1 MTCIYRIAEG
11 LKLEARRLVSR
22 CVKSSDRVLI
32 LGYSGWFGSSASE
45 LLARTGAQ
53 ILGSN
58 SKGLKMITD
67 GPKHVYAD
75 MFQGCKEFEPTIV
88 IDSAFLTREKIQVLG
103 TEAYISINR
112 TLMQQSLEIS
122 DLNSVERFI
131 GISSGAAKEP
141 LNSDRAA
148 LLEDPYGALK
158 SEYEY
163 LLMTSDLR
171 VKESTVLL
179 RAWSMSGPHVR
190 NPELFAFF
198 DLIKQSKSQIMR
210 IRSDA
215 HVYRRYS
222 DVEDLLAVGLASTT
236 GGSIVD
242 SGGELVEIGELA
254 KIIREV
260 LGSTAKIYREVSSS
274 EDDHYY
280 SDGDIWIEE
289 ASRVGLSP
297 KALREQIAYSAKRF

>member
-1 MTCIYRIAEG
+1 M
-11 LKLEARRLVSR
+11 EARELVSR

-58 SKGLKMITD
+58 SRGLKVISD
-67 GPKHVYAD
+67 GPKNIYGS
-75 MFQGCKEFEPTIV
+75 MLQGCKEFEPNIV

-103 TEAYISINR
+103 TETYISINK
-112 TLMQQSLEIS
+112 TLINQALEIS
-122 DLNSVERFI
+122 ELKSVERFI
-131 GISSGAAKEP
+131 GISSGAARRP
-141 LNSDRAA
+141 LTSRPTA

-158 SEYEY
+158 SEYEN
-163 LLMTSDLR
+163 LLTTSDLR
-171 VKESTVLL
+171 LKKGSVLL

-190 NPELFAFF
+190 NPELFALF
-198 DLIKQSKSQIMR
+198 DLIKQSKSRIMR
-210 IRSDA
+210 VRSDA
-215 HVYRRYS
+215 RVYRRYS

-236 GGSIVD
+236 GGHTVD
-242 SGGELVEIGELA
+242 SGGELVEIGDLA
-254 KIIREV
+254 KMIKEV
-260 LGSTAKIYREVSSS
+260 LGATAEIHREVTSS

-280 SDGDIWIEE
+280 SDGDSWNVE

-297 KALREQIAYSAKRF
+297 KTLREQIAYSAKRF

>member
-1 MTCIYRIAEG
+1 
-11 LKLEARRLVSR
+11 LEAHKLVSR

-45 LLARTGAQ
+45 LLVRTGAQ

-58 SKGLKMITD
+58 SKGLKMISD
-67 GPKHVYAD
+67 GPKHVFAST
-75 MFQGCKEFEPTIV
+75 FQGCKEFEPTIV

-103 TEAYISINR
+103 TEAYISINK
-112 TLMQQSLEIS
+112 TLMQQGLEIS
-122 DLNSVERFI
+122 ELDSVERFI
-131 GISSGAAKEP
+131 GISSGAAIGS
-141 LNSDRAA
+141 LNLTAPH
-148 LLEDPYGALK
+148 LLVDPYGALK

-163 LLMTSDLR
+163 LLMNSDLHVR
-171 VKESTVLL
+171 ERSVLL

-190 NPELFAFF
+190 NPELFALF
-198 DLIKQSKSQIMR
+198 DLIKQSKSRIMR
-210 IRSDA
+210 IRSNA

-236 GGSIVD
+236 GGTTVD

-260 LGSTAKIYREVSSS
+260 LGSTAVIHREVTSS

-280 SDGDIWIEE
+280 SDGDSWQQE

-297 KALREQIAYSAKRF
+297 KTLREQIAYSAKRF

>member
-1 MTCIYRIAEG
+1 M
-11 LKLEARRLVSR
+11 EARKLVSQ
-22 CVKSSDRVLI
+22 CVKPSDRVLI

-45 LLARTGAQ
+45 LLNQTGAQ

-58 SKGLKMITD
+58 SRGLKMISD
-67 GPKHVYAD
+67 GPKNIYAG
-75 MFQGCKEFEPTIV
+75 MLQGCKEFEPTIV

-103 TEAYISINR
+103 TETYISINK
-112 TLMQQSLEIS
+112 TLMNQALEVRE
-122 DLNSVERFI
+122 LKSVERFI
-131 GISSGAAKEP
+131 GISSGAARGP
-141 LNSDRAA
+141 LTSTPTS
-148 LLEDPYGALK
+148 LLENPYGSLK
-158 SEYEY
+158 SQYEN
-163 LLMTSDLR
+163 LLMTSDFR
-171 VKESTVLL
+171 VKEGSVLL

-198 DLIKQSKSQIMR
+198 DLIKQSKGRIMR
-210 IRSDA
+210 IRSNA

-236 GGSIVD
+236 GGSTVD

-260 LGSTAKIYREVSSS
+260 LGSTAEIHREVTSS

-280 SDGDIWIEE
+280 SDGESWNQES
-289 ASRVGLSP
+289 SRVGLSP
-297 KALREQIAYSAKRF
+297 KTLREQIAYSAERF

>member
-1 MTCIYRIAEG
+1 M
-11 LKLEARRLVSR
+11 EAHKLVSK

-32 LGYSGWFGSSASE
+32 LGYNGWFGSSASE

-58 SKGLKMITD
+58 SKGLKMISD
-67 GPKHVYAD
+67 GPKHVFAST
-75 MFQGCKEFEPTIV
+75 FQGCKEFEPTIV

-103 TEAYISINR
+103 TEAYISMNK
-112 TLMQQSLEIS
+112 TLMQQGLEIS
-122 DLNSVERFI
+122 ELNSVERFI
-131 GISSGAAKEP
+131 GISSGAAKGP
-141 LNSDRAA
+141 LNSTPAA

-163 LLMTSDLR
+163 LLMTSNLR
-171 VKESTVLL
+171 VRERSVLL

-190 NPELFAFF
+190 NPELFALF
-198 DLIKQSKSQIMR
+198 DLIKQSKSRIMR
-210 IRSDA
+210 IRSNA

-222 DVEDLLAVGLASTT
+222 DVEDLLTVGLASMT
-236 GGSIVD
+236 GGSTVE

-254 KIIREV
+254 RIIREV
-260 LGSTAKIYREVSSS
+260 LGSTAEIHREVTSS
-274 EDDHYY
+274 EDDRYY
-280 SDGDIWIEE
+280 SDGNTWTQA

-297 KALREQIAYSAKRF
+297 KTLREQIAYSAKRF

>member
-1 MTCIYRIAEG
+1 
-11 LKLEARRLVSR
+11 LEARKIVSQ

-32 LGYSGWFGSSASE
+32 LGYSGWFGSSAVS
-45 LLARTGAQ
+45 LLHQAGAQ
-53 ILGSN
+53 IMGSN
-58 SKGLKMITD
+58 SRSLQMLSD
-67 GPKHVYAD
+67 GPKNVYAN

-103 TEAYISINR
+103 TDVYISTNT
-112 TLMQQSLEIS
+112 TLMHQALEIRE
-122 DLNSVERFI
+122 LKSVERFI
-131 GISSGAAKEP
+131 GISSGAAKVP
-141 LNSDRAA
+141 LPATPTA
-148 LLEDPYGALK
+148 LRDDPYGALK
-158 SEYEY
+158 SEYEN

-171 VKESTVLL
+171 VKEGSVLL

-198 DLIKQSKSQIMR
+198 DLIKQSKSGTMKIG
-210 IRSDA
+210 SNA

-236 GGSIVD
+236 GGFPID

-254 KIIREV
+254 RVIREV
-260 LGSTAKIYREVSSS
+260 LGSTAEIHREVTSS

-280 SDGDIWIEE
+280 SDGDGWNSK
-289 ASRVGLSP
+289 ASNVGLTP
-297 KALREQIAYSAKRF
+297 RTLREQISYSAQRF

>member
-1 MTCIYRIAEG
+1 M
-11 LKLEARRLVSR
+11 EAHKLVSK

-32 LGYSGWFGSSASE
+32 LGYNGWFGSSASE

-58 SKGLKMITD
+58 SKGLKMISD
-67 GPKHVYAD
+67 GPKHVFAST
-75 MFQGCKEFEPTIV
+75 FQGCKEFEPTIV

-103 TEAYISINR
+103 TEAYISMNK
-112 TLMQQSLEIS
+112 TLMQQGLEIS
-122 DLNSVERFI
+122 ELNSVERFI
-131 GISSGAAKEP
+131 GISSGAAKGP
-141 LNSDRAA
+141 LNSTPAA

-171 VKESTVLL
+171 VRERSVLL

-190 NPELFAFF
+190 NPELFALF
-198 DLIKQSKSQIMR
+198 DLIKQSKSRIMR
-210 IRSDA
+210 IRSNA

-222 DVEDLLAVGLASTT
+222 DVEDLLTVGLASMT
-236 GGSIVD
+236 GGSTVE

-254 KIIREV
+254 RIIREV
-260 LGSTAKIYREVSSS
+260 LGSTAEIHREVTSS
-274 EDDHYY
+274 EDDRYY
-280 SDGDIWIEE
+280 SDGNTWTQA

-297 KALREQIAYSAKRF
+297 KTLREQIAYSAKRF

>member
-1 MTCIYRIAEG
+1 
-11 LKLEARRLVSR
+11 LEARKLVSQ

-45 LLARTGAQ
+45 LLTRTGAQ

-58 SKGLKMITD
+58 SRGLRMITD
-67 GPKHVYAD
+67 GPKNIYAS
-75 MFQGCKEFEPTIV
+75 MFQGCKEFEPNIV

-103 TEAYISINR
+103 AEAYISINK
-112 TLMQQSLEIS
+112 TLIQQALEIS
-122 DLNSVERFI
+122 ELKSVERFI
-131 GISSGAAKEP
+131 GISSGAAKGP
-141 LNSDRAA
+141 LTSTPLA

-158 SEYEY
+158 SEYEN
-163 LLMTSDLR
+163 LLVTSGSR
-171 VKESTVLL
+171 VKEGAVLL

-198 DLIKQSKSQIMR
+198 DLIKQSKSRIMK
-210 IRSDA
+210 IGSNA

-236 GGSIVD
+236 GGLAVD
-242 SGGELVEIGELA
+242 SGGELIEIGELA
-254 KIIREV
+254 RIIREV
-260 LGSTAKIYREVSSS
+260 LGSTARIHREVTSS

-280 SDGDIWIEE
+280 SEGDCWNDK
-289 ASRVGLSP
+289 ASKVGLTP
-297 KALREQIAYSAKRF
+297 RTLREQIAYSAQRF